1 MKRARERRR
10 GLYVTA
16 FVCLAS
22 AAAFV
27 WGTAAIAGQVDEQ
40 QALTLERAIE
50 RAVVTCYALEGQY
63 PPTLDYIREYY
74 GVVIDQERY
83 DVFYDVFAQNVMP
96 SVTVAQRGDT
106 P

>member
-16 FVCLAS
+16 FVCLTS
-22 AAAFV
+22 AAAFT
-27 WGTAAIAGQVDEQ
+27 WGMAGLADRVDEQ
-40 QALTLERAIE
+40 QAQTLERAIE

-63 PPTLDYIREYY
+63 PPTLDYIRDNY

-96 SVTVAQRGDT
+96 SVTVARRGDA